1 MMNNTP
7 VSKLDLNIYDFQ
19 LDNGLTV
26 YVVPVKKRNNIYVT
40 FTTKYG
46 SRVNEFIPLG
56 KKEMKKVPLG
66 VAHFL
71 EHKMF
76 EQKNGIDPFDFF
88 SERGASANA
97 NTTYDKTTYLFS
109 GPSSFEENLNY
120 LLNYVQEPYFTSE
133 NVEKEKGIIIEEYEM
148 YQDNPYVRGYNT
160 LLANAFNKDAIKYPV
175 IGIPKTIKSI
185 TKEDLY
191 DCYNTFYHPSNM
203 FLVVTGNVEP
213 NEVYR
218 MVEEN
223 QKEKEFSRP
232 NKIKIKTYN
241 ECDKVNK
248 EFEEIKLNVTI
259 PKVMIGYKINLDNFD
274 IKDKYKK
281 INYILLILDILFG
294 ETSIANEKMKN
305 ENIIFGAV
313 HLDYILADNHLLVVV
328 MAETNEK
335 EKFINEVE
343 NTWKNSE
350 ISNEDIEIAKKNTIG
365 SLVALSDDIF
375 SINEKIVQGIVK
387 YGKVLYNS
395 YDLISGLNMNEL
407 NSIFK
412 NIKLTNKTICLI
424 SPKNT

>member
-218 MVEEN
+218 IVEEN

>member
-160 LLANAFNKDAIKYPV
+160 LLANAFNKDAIRYPV

-218 MVEEN
+218 IVEEN

>member
-7 VSKLDLNIYDFQ
+7 ISKLDLNIYDFK
-19 LDNGLTV
+19 LDDGLTV

-160 LLANAFNKDAIKYPV
+160 LLANTFNKDAIKYPV

-218 MVEEN
+218 IVEEN
-223 QKEKEFSRP
+223 QKEKEFSKP

-259 PKVMIGYKINLDNFD
+259 PKIMIGYKINLDNFD

-313 HLDYILADNHLLVVV
+313 HLDYILADNYMLVVI
-328 MAETNEK
+328 MAETNERD
-335 EKFINEVE
+335 KFINEVE

-375 SINEKIVQGIVK
+375 SINEKIVQGIIK

-424 SPKNT
+424 R

>member
-218 MVEEN
+218 IVEEN

-313 HLDYILADNHLLVVV
+313 HLDYILADNYLLVVV

>member
-160 LLANAFNKDAIKYPV
+160 LLANAFNKDAIRYPV

-218 MVEEN
+218 IVEEN

-412 NIKLTNKTICLI
+412 NIKLTNKTICFI